1 MIISIANQKG
11 GVAKS
16 TTGINLAAGLAVEER
31 KYLLIDTDPQTNTTR
46 LFIHPP
52 EK

>member
-16 TTGINLAAGLAVEER
+16 ITAINLAAGLAIEGR
-31 KYLLIDTDPQTNTTR
+31 KVLLI
-46 LFIHPP
+46 
-52 EK
+52 ES

>member
-16 TTGINLAAGLAVEER
+16 TTPIDVSQEMKQIKEQQANYSAAAIR
-31 KYLLIDTDPQTNTTR
+31 THAR
-46 LFIHPP
+46 
-52 EK
+52 